1 MSAEQETKNTEETQV
16 GGNLDAAGSASG
28 AASVGASGSQKKSEE
43 QRRKPKKLGQKGGQS
58 NGNTPQKEE
67 GDGEADGGS
76 GGGDD
81 NQQEAPSTPT
91 PQAQPPKMEQQ
102 SRSKS
107 RQASRGR
114 GRPSSQPPSD
124 TDSAY
129 RSDVSQ
135 KGGRRNRNRN
145 RGKGQAQAQAQQQ
158 GGGGGGGPLDAV
170 DEVGETVNGVV
181 DGAQGAVDNTVGNVG
196 KAVGKPHEALGG
208 LLHTKGG
215 NEDEDKKDDEENEQ
229 LRLRLDLNLDIEVQL
244 KAKIHGDLTLGL
256 LYVLTT
262 SVLLLLYQTIRTL
275 TGAVPHSSP
284 CPIPIPF
291 PGLRRHVSTY
301 GTDARR
307 DDPYTTWRSSP
318 GHTSASDTIYALS
331 SAPGRAAIAVI
342 RLSGPACLDVY
353 QKLCPGR
360 PLPKPRT
367 ATLRKLYR
375 PDNHD
380 SEPQPQPQSHPQ
392 SLADTDRVLDT
403 GALVLYFPA
412 PNSVTGEDVLEFHV
426 HGGPAIVRSVFQ
438 AISACA
444 TKSGS
449 VSVSGSAGNKIP
461 IRPAEPGEFTKRA
474 FYNGRVDLTQA
485 EALGETLAAET
496 EQQRR
501 LAVGGT
507 DGGASSLAARYE
519 SWRKML
525 LYARGEMEAL
535 IDFSEDQH
543 FDESPTQF
551 MASVATQVETLK
563 RQIEIHIMNANKG
576 ELLRNGISVALLGAP
591 NAGKSSLLNR
601 IVGREA
607 AIVSAE
613 PGTTRDIVDVSVD
626 LGGWLCRLGDMAG
639 LRGGRKVEAQTSG
652 SNPTSAS
659 VQQGHST
666 ITTAGGSTTSSS
678 VVGQVEQEGIRR
690 ARERALQ
697 SDVVVVLLAV
707 EKVTSSTSKNAGDGS
722 GFGYGSG
729 YGSGSLDDFGFGV
742 PINDEVVDAV
752 ADCHAAG
759 KTILVVLN
767 KVDLLVQNHTQSDS
781 SHHAINRFVQ
791 KIRARFPMV
800 PAHRICMI
808 SCREAAEMEVEATT
822 ATTPMSVWAQSD
834 PGGIQSFLAQL
845 TGAFKE
851 LTCAATGSSLDD
863 MNTDSLTPAEA
874 QSYWTAS
881 LSVTHRQS
889 MYLRQCLDH
898 LDDFLDQCQPP
909 PSSDDDANHYNYN
922 LNNGNM
928 STADVDVDVDVAHAV
943 RQPPGASLLQVSPLI
958 TDDSVDIVTAAEHLR
973 FAADCLAKITGIGEG
988 GDVEDVLGVVFEK

>member
-1 MSAEQETKNTEETQV
+1 MLVLERICMNPARDLTWNYSGTK
-16 GGNLDAAGSASG
+16 G
-28 AASVGASGSQKKSEE
+28 
-43 QRRKPKKLGQKGGQS
+43 PI
-58 NGNTPQKEE
+58 
-67 GDGEADGGS
+67 
-76 GGGDD
+76 
-81 NQQEAPSTPT
+81 EAP
-91 PQAQPPKMEQQ
+91 A
-102 SRSKS
+102 R
-107 RQASRGR
+107 
-114 GRPSSQPPSD
+114 
-124 TDSAY
+124 
-129 RSDVSQ
+129 V
-135 KGGRRNRNRN
+135 NRAAIPRY
-145 RGKGQAQAQAQQQ
+145 
-158 GGGGGGGPLDAV
+158 
-170 DEVGETVNGVV
+170 
-181 DGAQGAVDNTVGNVG
+181 
-196 KAVGKPHEALGG
+196 
-208 LLHTKGG
+208 
-215 NEDEDKKDDEENEQ
+215 
-229 LRLRLDLNLDIEVQL
+229 
-244 KAKIHGDLTLGL
+244 AKLSLTA
-256 LYVLTT
+256 TA
-262 SVLLLLYQTIRTL
+262 IRTL
-275 TGAVPHSSP
+275 TAAVPRSSP

-291 PGLRRHVSTY
+291 PSLRQHISHY
-301 GTDARR
+301 GTDTRR

-375 PDNHD
+375 PENND
-380 SEPQPQPQSHPQ
+380 SEPQPQPHPQ
-392 SLADTDRVLDT
+392 PVPLPDSDRILDT

-426 HGGPAIVRSVFQ
+426 HGGPAIVRSVFD
-438 AISACA
+438 AISACGA
-444 TKSGS
+444 TPKNGSGS
-449 VSVSGSAGNKIP
+449 DRGTASDSVNGSAGNRIP

-501 LAVGGT
+501 LAVNGT
-507 DGGASSLAARYE
+507 DGGAGGGLASRYE

-551 MASVATQVETLK
+551 MASVATQVEALK
-563 RQIEIHIMNANKG
+563 RQIEIHITNANKG

-639 LRGGRKVEAQTSG
+639 LRGGRRVGGETTAS
-652 SNPTSAS
+652 TSAS
-659 VQQGHST
+659 NPFS
-666 ITTAGGSTTSSS
+666 ASDSGGRSQSTTTTPSA

-707 EKVTSSTSKNAGDGS
+707 GKKTSSTSNAGDHS
-722 GFGYGSG
+722 SSF
-729 YGSGSLDDFGFGV
+729 DFDV
-742 PINDEVVDAV
+742 PINDEVAEAV

-767 KVDLLVQNHTQSDS
+767 KVDLLVQHQKQSDS
-781 SHHAINRFVQ
+781 SHSHSHTIEGFLRR
-791 KIRARFPMV
+791 IRARFPMV
-800 PAHRICMI
+800 PEHRICMI
-808 SCREAAEMEVEATT
+808 SCRAADMEVEAIATT
-822 ATTPMSVWAQSD
+822 ATTTMPLWAQSD

-845 TGAFKE
+845 TGAFKD
-851 LTCAATGSSLDD
+851 LTSATTSSGGSLD
-863 MNTDSLTPAEA
+863 DSLTPAEA

-889 MYLRQCLDH
+889 MYLRQCLMH
-898 LDDFLDQCQPP
+898 LNDLLDQCQQCQPPQPTQGGPEESLPP
-909 PSSDDDANHYNYN
+909 PWSDVDDANYNNY
-922 LNNGNM
+922 LNG
-928 STADVDVDVDVAHAV
+928 STKTHDVDVDVDIAHAP
-943 RQPPGASLLQVSPLI
+943 QPSSASLQASPSPLI

-988 GDVEDVLGVVFEK
+988 GDVEDVLGVVFEKFCVGK